1 MSNQRDVSL
10 DIIRILACLMVI
22 AMHAPMPSDNAIGI
36 FNVALSYY
44 TAPCIGLF
52 FMVSGALLLPIKSN
66 GIDFLKKR
74 FSKIVIP
81 TLFWSLFYIACK
93 YFDNGMEYGNLV
105 RSILSIPFSA
115 QGHGVMWFMYTLAG
129 LYLIAPIISAWLE
142 RASKRELEIYILLWL
157 LSTCYPIISLVLTT
171 QSDNT
176 NILYYLSGFV
186 GYFILGYYLT
196 KYPDTISNMILIPST
211 LIAMVAPIVCKILG
225 WEVNFYEMFWY
236 LSIFVVAMTIAIFKL
251 ITKYSDQCA
260 VGNIVTNIS
269 NLSFGI
275 YLTHIFIMRF
285 VLWRCDFILNI
296 NSHIL
301 QTIVVIILTFIESL
315 GLSYI
320 IAKLPMGNY
329 IIGYKIKKNR

>member
-10 DIIRILACLMVI
+10 DIIRIVACLMVI
-22 AMHAPMPSDNAIGI
+22 AMHAPMPSDNAIGM

-129 LYLIAPIISAWLE
+129 LYLIAPIISAWID
-142 RASKRELEIYILLWL
+142 RASKRELEIYLSLWL
-157 LSTCYPIISLVLTT
+157 LSTCYPIINLALTT
-171 QSDNT
+171 QSGNT
-176 NILYYLSGFV
+176 NILYYLSGFA
-186 GYFILGYYLT
+186 GYFLLGYYLT
-196 KYPDTISNMILIPST
+196 KYPNAISKWITIPST
-211 LIAMVAPIVCKILG
+211 IIALIAPVICKYFN
-225 WEVNFYEMFWY
+225 WEVEFYEMFWY
-236 LSIFVVAMTIAIFKL
+236 LSIFVVIMTASIFQI
-251 ITKYSDQCA
+251 ITKYSDRCA
-260 VGNIVTNIS
+260 INSIVARIS

-296 NSHIL
+296 NSYIL
-301 QTIVVIILTFIESL
+301 QTIVVIILTFIGSL

-320 IAKLPMGNY
+320 IAKLPMGDY
-329 IIGYKIKKNR
+329 IIGYKIKTNR

>member
-142 RASKRELEIYILLWL
+142 RASKRELEIYISLWL
-157 LSTCYPIISLVLTT
+157 LSTCYPIINLVLTT

-236 LSIFVVAMTIAIFKL
+236 LSIFVVIMSIAIFKL
-251 ITKYSDQCA
+251 ITKYMNGHIEGGA
-260 VGNIVTNIS
+260 MIS

-275 YLTHIFIMRF
+275 YLTHIFIMRL
-285 VLWRCDFILNI
+285 VLWRWDFILNI
-296 NSHIL
+296 NSYIL
-301 QTIVVIILTFIESL
+301 QTIVVIILTFIGSL

-320 IAKLPMGNY
+320 IAKLPMGDY
-329 IIGYKIKKNR
+329 IIGYKIKKNI

>member
-142 RASKRELEIYILLWL
+142 RASKRELEIYISLWL

-211 LIAMVAPIVCKILG
+211 LIAMVTPIVCKILG

-236 LSIFVVAMTIAIFKL
+236 LSIFVVIMSIAIFKL
-251 ITKYSDQCA
+251 VTKHLNSHIGKCA
-260 VGNIVTNIS
+260 IIS

-296 NSHIL
+296 NSYIL
-301 QTIVVIILTFIESL
+301 QTIVVIILTFIGSL